1 MKFLSSESTVNQF
14 AELDLPDQLIQTLS
28 TMPFRQPTSIQAQAL
43 PVALQGHDL
52 IAVAQTGSGKTLIY
66 MLAILNQLYKNPSAR
81 ALVLAPSREV
91 ATQVFNS
98 FYKISES
105 QPITSVLIISGTPE
119 KEQVS
124 KLKKNPRLIVATPG
138 RLMDHLK
145 NNKLLLQK
153 LSLLVLDEA
162 DRMLEVGFASQLKA
176 IKATLRGEWQTLM
189 LGASFNEAAVKFAS
203 SYLRQDPYLVRTA
216 GAEKPVQQ
224 LKQTVI
230 YLDAGQKNDQL
241 MIELKKTEGA
251 VVVFVRDQVQAETV
265 HQHVESNGVGTD
277 YIHGN
282 LKNGH
287 RERVVRDFRE
297 KKFRVL
303 ITTDLLA
310 RGLDVPGIEL
320 VVNYDLP
327 NETEDFLHRIGRT
340 ARAGQSGKAITFV
353 CKSEQK
359 SAKTFAKY
367 LEGAEEIRK
376 GSFTRD

>member
-1 MKFLSSESTVNQF
+1 MKFLSSDVSVNQF
-14 AELDLPDQLIQTLS
+14 ADLKLPQQLLQTLS
-28 TMPFRQPTSIQAQAL
+28 TMPFRKPTSIQGQAL
-43 PVALQGHDL
+43 PVALEGHDL
-52 IAVAQTGSGKTLIY
+52 IAIAQTGSGKTLIY
-66 MLAILNQLYKNPSAR
+66 MLAILDQLYRNPDAR

-98 FYKISES
+98 FYKVSES
-105 QPITSVLIISGTPE
+105 QPVTSVLIISGTSE

-153 LSLLVLDEA
+153 LSILVLDEA

-189 LGASFNEAAVKFAS
+189 LGASFNDKAEKFAS
-203 SYLRQDPYLVRTA
+203 SYLRPEAYVVRAA
-216 GAEKPVQQ
+216 GAEKPVEE
-224 LKQTVI
+224 LKQLVI
-230 YLDAGQKNDQL
+230 YLDAGQKPDQL
-241 MIELKKTEGA
+241 MNELKKTKGP
-251 VVVFVRDQVQAETV
+251 VVVFVKDQIQTEAV
-265 HQHVESNGVGTD
+265 HQHIESNGLGTD

-287 RERVVRDFRE
+287 RERVVRDFRAG
-297 KKFRVL
+297 KFRVL
-303 ITTDLLA
+303 VTTDLLA

-340 ARAGQSGKAITFV
+340 ARAGQKGKAVTFI
-353 CKSEQK
+353 CKSEEKLVPQFK
-359 SAKTFAKY
+359 KY
-367 LEGAEEIRK
+367 LEGAEEIHK
-376 GSFTRD
+376 GNFKK